1 MFLSFINHNYEKQN
15 KWIKF
20 SEGFLL
26 LCKSSIKAGFLENKG
41 FSLVFSK
48 GP

>member
-1 MFLSFINHNYEKQN
+1 MFLSSINHNYGKQN

-20 SEGFLL
+20 SKGFLL
-26 LCKSSIKAGFLENKG
+26 LCKSPINAGLLENKG
-41 FSLVFSK
+41 FSLVFSE

>member
-1 MFLSFINHNYEKQN
+1 MFLSFIKKQS

-20 SEGFLL
+20 SKGFLL
-26 LCKSSIKAGFLENKG
+26 LCKSSINAGLLENKG
-41 FSLVFSK
+41 FSLVFSE

>member
-1 MFLSFINHNYEKQN
+1 MFLSFFNHNYEKQS

-26 LCKSSIKAGFLENKG
+26 LCKSSIKAGLFESKG
-41 FSLVFSK
+41 FSLVFSD